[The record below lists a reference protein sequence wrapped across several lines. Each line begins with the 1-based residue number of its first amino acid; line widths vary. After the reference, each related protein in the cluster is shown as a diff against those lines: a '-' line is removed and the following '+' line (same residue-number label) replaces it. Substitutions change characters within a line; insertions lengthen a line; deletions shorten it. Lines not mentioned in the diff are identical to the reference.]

1 LERFRGGGGSTGD
14 VVLLIALEDRF
25 PNVVTLPRGRNGEGD
40 EVTGLAELTTDQL
53 DCDEMDVRLVV
64 TGVAALEDYSEG

>member
-14 VVLLIALEDRF
+14 IVLLTAFDDRF
-25 PNVVTLPRGRNGEGD
+25 PNVFTLPRGRNGEGD
-40 EVTGLAELTTDQL
+40 EVVGLAELTADQL